1 MAIGHR
7 NTELSRWKVNG
18 MKKRAFQFS
27 SSFVSLPTLDLASV
41 GYFAVA
47 LLGPSLAYYPS
58 LCVVEECLDMGC
70 THFDQPGQVLH
81 TQTIAGL

>member
-1 MAIGHR
+1 MTNGHR
-7 NTELSRWKVNG
+7 NSELNRWKVNG
-18 MKKRAFQFS
+18 MNKRGFHFS
-27 SSFVSLPTLDLASV
+27 SSFVSLPMLILSSV
-41 GYFAVA
+41 GCFAVA